1 MYKSGGSSFKKL
13 LINLPLFSDP
23 RGDLF
28 VAELQKQLPFGVNR
42 IFIVCN
48 VPANEIRG
56 EHAHRECHQLL
67 VCVKG
72 SVHAVV
78 DNGVSKEEF
87 YLDSPAK
94 GLYLPP
100 MTWGGQFNYSQD
112 AVLLVLAS
120 HQYSE
125 TDYIRN
131 YSHFLDIVRSF

>member
-1 MYKSGGSSFKKL
+1 MSGGAPFKEL
-13 LINLPLFSDP
+13 LINLPVFSAS

-28 VAELQKQLPFGVNR
+28 VAEIKKQLHFGVNR

-48 VPANEIRG
+48 VPVNEIRG

-67 VCVKG
+67 ICVKG

-78 DNGVSKEEF
+78 DNGVSKGAF
-87 YLDSPAK
+87 HLDSPAK

-100 MTWGGQFNYSQD
+100 MIWGGQFNYSQD

-125 TDYIRN
+125 GDYIRN
-131 YSHFLDIVRSF
+131 YDDFLDIVRSL